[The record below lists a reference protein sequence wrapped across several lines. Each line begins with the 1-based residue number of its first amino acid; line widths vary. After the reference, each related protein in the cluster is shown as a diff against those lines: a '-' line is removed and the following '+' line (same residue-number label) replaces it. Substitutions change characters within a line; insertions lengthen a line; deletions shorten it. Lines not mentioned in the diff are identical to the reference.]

1 MNDFWH
7 YLTWGYLWDGLVI
20 TLQVTAASF
29 VLSLVLGFVVAEA
42 RMSRVKALR
51 VIASFYIWFI
61 RGTPLLLQLLFL
73 YSALPSVGIT
83 LDAIPT
89 AIIGFTING
98 SAFLAEIFRGGFSA
112 VGRGQLLA
120 AESLGMSPWVTRRY
134 VTLPQAF
141 RVMLPGLGNEVI
153 SLIKSTS
160 VASII
165 SVQELTQRSQYEAS
179 RTYEYLPVFS
189 AAAVIYLFVTS
200 VVSGIQW
207 VIERRLDPD
216 RRRAAPTVGALR
228 RWTGLGLSRT
238 SLKSARTDFTLTD
251 ATSTDDAESTSQA
264 AAAHGPTDLI
274 ASTPVLDRAPT
285 STDIVIEIDTVKKS
299 YGSLEVLHGVTTR
312 VHSGEVVAVLG
323 ASGSGKS
330 TMLRLINHLE
340 TLDSG
345 RVTVNG
351 QTIGYRADGSP
362 VRSMRVRASE
372 RARARIGMVFQ
383 NFALFDHL
391 TVLDNLT
398 IAPRRVFGKTRE
410 AAEQNALELLAQVG
424 LSQHAHSMPHT
435 LSGGQQ
441 QRVAI
446 ARALAIEPTVM
457 LFDEPTSALDPELV
471 NEVLATMKNLAL
483 AGMTM
488 VVVTHEVRFAR
499 EVADR
504 ILFMKNGVIVDD
516 GTPVDVLAIHHPSHA

>member
-1 MNDFWH
+1 MNDVWH
-7 YLTWGYLWDGLVI
+7 YLTWGYLWQGLVI

-29 VLSLVLGFVVAEA
+29 VLSLVLGFIISEA
-42 RMSRVKALR
+42 RMSRVRALR
-51 VIASFYIWFI
+51 YIASFYIWFI

-73 YSALPSVGIT
+73 YAALPSFGIV

-89 AIIGFTING
+89 AILGFTING
-98 SAFLAEIFRGGFSA
+98 AAFLAEVFRGGFSA
-112 VGRGQLLA
+112 VGRNQYRA
-120 AESLGMSPWVTRRY
+120 AESLGMSPWITRRY

-165 SVQELTQRSQYEAS
+165 SVQELTQRAQYEAS

-189 AAAVIYLFVTS
+189 AAALIYLLVTS
-200 VVSGIQW
+200 IVSAIQW
-207 VIERRLDPD
+207 LIELRLDPN
-216 RRRAAPTVGALR
+216 RLRTPAGVGSFR
-228 RWTGLGLSRT
+228 RWTGLGLSRA
-238 SLKSARTDFTLTD
+238 SLKSALVDPVVVVE
-251 ATSTDDAESTSQA
+251 STDGTAESSVI
-264 AAAHGPTDLI
+264 P
-274 ASTPVLDRAPT
+274 PVPVAEKPAPT
-285 STDIVIEIDTVKKS
+285 SAEVVITIESVAKS
-299 YGSLEVLHGVTTR
+299 YGSTEVLHGVTTT
-312 VHSGEVVAVLG
+312 VHHGEVVAVLG

-340 TLDSG
+340 TLDRG
-345 RVTVNG
+345 TIRVNG
-351 QTIGYRADGSP
+351 HTIGYRADGSP
-362 VRSMRVRASE
+362 VRSHRLRAKERAS
-372 RARARIGMVFQ
+372 ARIGMVFQ
-383 NFALFDHL
+383 NFDLFDHL

-398 IAPRRVFGKTRE
+398 IAPRRVYGKSKE
-410 AAEQNALELLAQVG
+410 QAETLAYELLAQVG

-446 ARALAIEPTVM
+446 ARALAIEPVVM

-471 NEVLATMKNLAL
+471 NEVLATMKNLAF

-488 VVVTHEVRFAR
+488 VVVTHELRFAS

-504 ILFMKNGVIVDD
+504 IVFMKNGVIVDD
-516 GTPVDVLAIHHPSHA
+516 GAPADVLAIHHPSFTR

>member
-42 RMSRVKALR
+42 RMSRVRALR

-89 AIIGFTING
+89 AIVGFTING

-112 VGRGQLLA
+112 VGRSQLLA
-120 AESLGMSPWVTRRY
+120 AESLGMTPWITRRY

-141 RVMLPGLGNEVI
+141 RIMLPSLGNEII

-165 SVQELTQRSQYEAS
+165 SVQELTQRAQYESS

-189 AAAVIYLFVTS
+189 AAAIIYLFVTS
-200 VVSGIQW
+200 LVSGVQW
-207 VIERRLDPD
+207 LIERRLDPD
-216 RRRAAPTVGALR
+216 RLRAAGGVGALR
-228 RWTGLGLSRT
+228 RWTGLGLSRVSLRSALEDPT
-238 SLKSARTDFTLTD
+238 SPIEQSGV
-251 ATSTDDAESTSQA
+251 SHSGSVV
-264 AAAHGPTDLI
+264 PTTI
-274 ASTPVLDRAPT
+274 APAKRAPV
-285 STDIVIEIDTVKKS
+285 STHVVIEIDTAKKS

-312 VHSGEVVAVLG
+312 VHHGEVVAVLG

-340 TLDSG
+340 SLDSG
-345 RVTVNG
+345 VVTVNG
-351 QTIGYRADGSP
+351 RTIGYRADGSP
-362 VRSMRVRASE
+362 ERSNRVRARE
-372 RARARIGMVFQ
+372 RAQARIGMVFQ

-398 IAPRRVFGKTRE
+398 IAPRRVFGKSRE
-410 AAEQNALELLAQVG
+410 DAEQRALELLAQVG

-446 ARALAIEPTVM
+446 ARALAIDPTVM

-488 VVVTHEVRFAR
+488 VVVTHELRFAR
-499 EVADR
+499 EAADR

-516 GTPVDVLAIHHPSHA
+516 GAPADVLAIHHPSHS